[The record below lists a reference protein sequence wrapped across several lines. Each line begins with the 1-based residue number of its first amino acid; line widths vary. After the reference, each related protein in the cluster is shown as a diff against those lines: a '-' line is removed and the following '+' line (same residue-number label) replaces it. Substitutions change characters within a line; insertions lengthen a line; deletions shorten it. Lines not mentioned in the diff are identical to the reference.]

1 MRYIPYLYLNGKNE
15 LDCKLAGNTILYI
28 PPTPTP
34 TSTPAILDYS
44 GSTFNYDFQNFRTYP
59 GTGNIL
65 YDVSGNGNNG
75 TIVSGGTYQGSSSP
89 YYYSMTTG
97 SSITT
102 NVSGNGNY
110 CSFLYGGWFKVNST
124 GTAIIFMQKGYDG
137 GGWPYVVGL
146 QIGINSSNQ
155 IYAYFKN
162 VIQSVSPNIITS
174 SAIMIPGYWY
184 NIMAYYNYNLPGCYL
199 YVNGVQ
205 DPNVPGFTQPNLAAT
220 NETFHIGGLTSGTGI
235 GNSSPFDFGEVIEY
249 QSQPYNSIAA
259 STIVPY
265 NYNQKLR
272 FYSIAPTPTPTPTP
286 TSTPTV
292 GVSIKYVVT
301 VVGFPGSTDNLN
313 YSGLNVTNSVGLPTA
328 SITSF
333 GTPDNGSSHTGTTV
347 SGFTSPTTANFTASR
362 TACRTSGTI
371 TYSSAYTLSINV
383 NGVQVATYNG
393 PSAGT
398 LTTTCSSP
406 RTQSHTL
413 SGISIKNGDS
423 VVIYW
428 NDNG

>member
-59 GTGNIL
+59 GSGNIL

-75 TIVSGGTYQGSSSP
+75 TIISGGTYQGSSSP

-102 NVSGNGNY
+102 NVSGNGHY

-124 GTAIIFMQKGYDG
+124 GNAISFMYKQDS
-137 GGWPYVVGL
+137 L
-146 QIGINSSNQ
+146 NIGITSGNT
-155 IYAYFKN
+155 IYAKFT
-162 VIQSVSPNIITS
+162 NILGTGNTITS
-174 SAIMIPGYWY
+174 SATMIPNYWY
-184 NIMAYYNYNLPGCYL
+184 NIMAYYNYALPGCYL

-205 DPNVPGFTQPNLAAT
+205 DPNVPGFFQPDLNNPT
-220 NETFHIGGLTSGTGI
+220 GTFGI
-235 GNSSPFDFGEVIEY
+235 GSGQLPFDFGEVIEY
-249 QSQPYNSIAA
+249 QSYPYGNIAA

-313 YSGLNVTNSVGLPTA
+313 YSGLNVTNSIGLPTA
-328 SITSF
+328 SIASF

-347 SGFTSPTTANFTASR
+347 SGFTSATTSNFTASR

-371 TYSSAYTLSINV
+371 TYSSAYTLSITV
-383 NGVQVATYNG
+383 NGVQKATYNG
-393 PSAGT
+393 ASAGT
-398 LTTTCSSP
+398 LTTSCSSP

-413 SGISIKNGDS
+413 AGISIKNGDS

-428 NDNG
+428 TDNG